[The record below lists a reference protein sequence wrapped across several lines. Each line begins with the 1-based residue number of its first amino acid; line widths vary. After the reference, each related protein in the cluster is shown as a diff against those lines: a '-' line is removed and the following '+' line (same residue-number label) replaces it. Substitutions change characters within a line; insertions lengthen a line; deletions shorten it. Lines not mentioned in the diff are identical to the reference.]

1 MLPSLLA
8 REIQNG
14 LKHFLT
20 TGFEPSDPLFAGV
33 MQRFTEDEAR
43 WMKGPYIQM
52 GLPFRTGTEG
62 RTFFGDFETA
72 FPGHVHQDAAWQR
85 LTSNRA
91 AASTL
96 VATGTGSGKTECF
109 LYPLLDHCA
118 RANRQGDEADTS
130 GVKALVIYPMN
141 ALAADQARRFAQVI
155 AETTAFKGLRVGL
168 FVGGRSGKDGRGLM
182 AMTAS
187 SVITDR
193 ETLRKEPPD
202 ILLTNYKMLDY
213 LLIRPKDRLLWTKNT
228 AETLRYVVVD
238 ELHTF
243 DGAQG
248 TDLALLL
255 RRLRAR
261 LQTPDGHLIC
271 AGTSA
276 TLGGNAD
283 TAPLREYAR
292 QIFGVGFPPESVV
305 TENRL
310 DEIEFLGDGV
320 IEHVLHPRPDFDV
333 LLDADRY
340 PSPAAAVEAWFRL
353 FFPGVAPPG
362 DVNDR
367 DWRSALGEMLKKHLL
382 FINLLKL
389 IRGRIVSLVELQEQ
403 MQGPLP
409 EVARPHIGKVLDAL
423 LVLVAWARDAN
434 GQPLVTL
441 RVQLWMRELRRMV
454 TQLRSDPEGIELR
467 AESDVKREPGKLYLP
482 LLQCADCHTTGWL
495 SRLPSGQSRLST
507 DLDEIYNTWFS
518 GQPEALRLY
527 SPAGLSRP
535 LCDGIAQRVCTQC
548 GHLQSGPGECAACGH
563 GDLVAVFRV
572 TASRTTTTKAG
583 ITHPW
588 HDPTCPACGSKFR
601 QLLLGARN
609 ATLGAVTIEQ
619 TWASPFNDDK
629 KLIAFSDSV
638 QDAAHRAGFF
648 TARTYLNTVRTGLAQ
663 VIDQVATPQCSWNS
677 FLEKAASLWQE
688 EDSPLA
694 MPVERFVAEFIG
706 PNMMWQRDW
715 AVSMQTHDSLP
726 QASHLP
732 ERVRKRLRWQAFAE
746 FTYLSRRGRNLDA
759 IGKATLAP
767 RLADIE
773 RAADALLPVLQES
786 FGIRH
791 AVRRTVVHWLWGFVC
806 HLRQRGA
813 VAMSELMA
821 YARDGNIFAF
831 TRTQGRGEWL
841 PGMGERTPHPVFL
854 SLGRERGFDHLV
866 NPQAATFFQT
876 WLLAT
881 LGAQG
886 LLPAKA
892 EEAIYTRAIE
902 ALVQEGVLL
911 RIDAQ
916 AFAVV
921 ALNPAALLI
930 ETRLERLVS
939 AQGKRALTVPADS
952 AEALLGMPCLDAS
965 QETYAERVD
974 AGGWLARRFSRGDLR
989 RVFSAEHTGLLQR
1002 DQREALELRFK
1013 ARDPQ
1018 PWYENLLSAT
1028 PTLEMGVDI
1037 GDLSSVLLCAVPPN
1051 QASYLQR
1058 IGRAGRRDGNA
1069 FTATLADGA
1078 SPHDLYFFE
1087 DTDEMLQG
1095 EVVPP
1100 GIFLK
1105 AAEVLR
1111 RQMFAFCLDDWVGS
1125 GIPDTALPD
1134 KTQDALNARDSL
1146 DQTRFPYTFLEY
1158 ILVHEERLLG
1168 GFMALLGEDL
1178 DDRVAARLRGFM
1190 QGNEEDDALR
1200 LRLSKLLEELARERK
1215 THRDRGVSIRKQIKG
1230 LKTRPQDE
1238 ATRDEIDHLERE
1250 RQKALELVKEI
1261 NQRDLLNTLTDA
1273 GMIPNYAFPEAGV
1286 ELKSLLWRKKGS
1298 DDPENSTTYIS
1309 LPAERYE
1316 RPAQSALSEF
1326 APENVFY
1333 ANQRRVEIDQ
1343 INVSLSSL
1351 ERWRMCPTCQHME
1364 NLEIHADSHASCPR
1378 CGDPMWAN
1386 VSQQQQLLRFKQAI
1400 ANSNDTDVRIDD
1412 SAEDREPK
1420 FYVRQMLADFE
1431 IRDIREAYRLAAP
1444 DMPFG
1449 FEFIERVVFRDVNFG
1464 EPTKPG
1470 ESYAVAG
1477 QQKPRPGFKLC
1488 KHCGQIQRAP
1498 RNARERELV
1507 QFHAF
1512 DCEKRGSADPEN
1524 IIDCLYLYREFS
1536 SEALR
1541 ILVPYTRSGVDEASV
1556 QSFMAALRIGLKKR
1570 FGGKVDHLRMVTQEE
1585 KGQDGAA
1592 NRQYVML
1599 YDSVPGGTGY
1609 LHELLA
1615 NEAQTLLKLF
1625 CLALTQ
1631 LGACSCNADPE
1642 KDGCYRCVYQYRLGR
1657 AMALVSRDRARAILE
1672 QLVDRLGQL
1681 ERVASVA
1688 DIYINPNFDSE
1699 LEARFI
1705 ESLRRLSGVG
1715 GLPFVKLVQ
1724 DIVQGKSGYLL
1735 EVGEQRYW
1743 VEPQVDLGPSDG
1755 IKVACRPDF
1764 VLWPTQSKS
1773 PRRPIAIFC
1782 DGWAHHQNSTREDAH
1797 KRSALVA
1804 SGKFWVWSL
1813 TWEDVQAAMDGTLD
1827 SNLADCL
1834 ESMCFNEKLKLPA
1847 PLRSMLD
1854 DELWMRHAVAVLLQW
1869 LGKPPGGGG
1878 VAGGDQQAGKV
1889 ARNAGAT
1896 AFRMLPHPQNAPLEE
1911 ARNQL
1916 LSFWEVLDNA
1926 HCEHPAQSVPCG
1938 NVNEASLK
1946 LRYWWPRELAN
1957 LSVAIPVSPG
1967 FVIFND
1973 AHLHDEPERHMV
1985 WRRWLWLFNIFQ
1997 TLPGVLLATQ
2007 DGLEAGDHAVFAFA
2021 KGASPASSAQG
2032 AAHAA
2037 AWAAVMEQAM
2047 GSLAEGLRVLM
2058 DAGLPLPDEVGYELE
2073 QAGDVVAEAELAW
2086 VARKLVLLMPAQAD
2100 GATVWQGNGWKTL
2113 VADGQWAQELADAL
2127 GNHGTQETT
2136 QQEVQV

>member
-8 REIQNG
+8 REVQNG
-14 LKHFLT
+14 LKHFLR

-43 WMKGPYIQM
+43 WMKGPYIQV
-52 GLPFRTGTEG
+52 GLPFRTGTQG
-62 RTFFGDFETA
+62 KNFFASFETE
-72 FPGHVHQDAAWQR
+72 FPGHVHQEAAWQR
-85 LTSNRA
+85 LSSRHM
-91 AASTL
+91 AASAL

-118 RANRQGDEADTS
+118 RTVGDGS
-130 GVKALVIYPMN
+130 GDKSGGGIKALVIYPMN
-141 ALAADQARRFAQVI
+141 ALAVDQARRFAQVI
-155 AETTAFKGLRVGL
+155 AETPAFKGLRVGL

-182 AMTAS
+182 VMTAT

-193 ETLRKEPPD
+193 ETLRKDPPD

-213 LLIRPKDRLLWTKNT
+213 LLIRPKDRLLWARNT

-261 LQTPDGHLIC
+261 LQTPEGHLVC

-292 QIFGVGFPPESVV
+292 QIFGMAFPPESVV
-305 TENRL
+305 TENRRS
-310 DEIEFLGDGV
+310 ESEFLGEST
-320 IEHVLHPRPDFDV
+320 IEHVLYPRADFDTV
-333 LLDADRY
+333 LDAELY
-340 PSPAAAVEAWFRL
+340 PSQQAAVAAWFSL
-353 FFPGVAPPG
+353 FFPSLESPA
-362 DVNDR
+362 DVD
-367 DWRSALGEMLKKHLL
+367 DPAWRSELGGLLKKHLL
-382 FINLLKL
+382 FVNLLKL
-389 IRGRIVSLVELQEQ
+389 VKGQIVSLEELQQQ

-409 EVARPHIGKVLDAL
+409 EGARIHIGRVLDAL
-423 LVLVAWARDAN
+423 LVLVAWARDGA

-454 TQLRSDPEGIELR
+454 AQLRGDTANIELR
-467 AESDVKREPGKLYLP
+467 ADSDVKREPGKLFLP

-495 SRLPSGQSRLST
+495 SRLPNGQMRVAT
-507 DLDEIYNTWFS
+507 DLDEIYNTWFA

-527 SPAGLSRP
+527 ALAGLRRP

-563 GDLVAVFRV
+563 ADLVDVFRV
-572 TASRTTTTKAG
+572 TASRSTTTKAG
-583 ITHPW
+583 IAHVW

-601 QLLLGARN
+601 QILLGARN
-609 ATLGAVTIEQ
+609 ATLGAVTIEHS
-619 TWASPFNDDK
+619 WASPFNDDK

-663 VIDQVATPQCSWNS
+663 VIDLVAAPQCAWNT
-677 FLEKAASLWQE
+677 FLEQAARLWLA
-688 EDSPLA
+688 EDSPLL
-694 MPVERFVAEFIG
+694 MPVERFVSEFIG
-706 PNMMWQRDW
+706 PDMMWQRDW
-715 AVSMQTHDSLP
+715 AISLQEQDGLPSDSRLP
-726 QASHLP
+726 G
-732 ERVRKRLRWQAFAE
+732 RVQKRLAWQAFAE

-767 RLADIE
+767 RLDDIE
-773 RAADALLPVLQES
+773 RAADRLFPVLHER

-791 AVRRTVVHWLWGFVC
+791 ADRPTVVQWLWGFVC
-806 HLRQRGA
+806 HLRQRGS
-813 VAMSELMA
+813 VAHPELMA
-821 YARDGNIFAF
+821 YARDGNVFAF
-831 TRTQGRGEWL
+831 TRTQGRAEWL
-841 PGMGERTPHPVFL
+841 PGMGERTPHPMFL
-854 SLGRERGFDHLV
+854 SMGKERGFDHLV
-866 NPQAATFFQT
+866 NPQAQTFYQT
-876 WLLAT
+876 WLVAT
-881 LGAQG
+881 LGADG
-886 LLPAKA
+886 LLPNRA
-892 EEAIYTRAIE
+892 EEAIYADAIA
-902 ALVQEGVLL
+902 ALVDEGVLL
-911 RIDAQ
+911 RINAEPVD
-916 AFAVV
+916 VI
-921 ALNPAALLI
+921 ALNPAALVL
-930 ETRLERLVS
+930 ETRLARLVS
-939 AQGKRALTVPADS
+939 AQGKRGLTVPADS
-952 AEALLGMPCLDAS
+952 ADALRGMPCLDAP
-965 QETYAERVD
+965 QERYTEKVD

-989 RVFSAEHTGLLQR
+989 RVFCAEHTGLLQR

-1013 ARDPQ
+1013 AKVAH

-1037 GDLSSVLLCAVPPN
+1037 GDLSSVLLCSVPPN

-1069 FTATLADGA
+1069 FTTALADGA

-1087 DTDEMLQG
+1087 DTDEMLLG
-1095 EVVPP
+1095 DVIPP

-1146 DQTRFPYTFLEY
+1146 DQTRFPYTFLDY
-1158 ILVHEERLLG
+1158 ILEHEERLLE
-1168 GFMALLGEDL
+1168 GFKALLGADL
-1178 DDRVAARLRGFM
+1178 DDRVASRLQAFM
-1190 QGNEEDDALR
+1190 QGTDEDDALR
-1200 LRLSKLLEELARERK
+1200 LRLSKLLEELAKERK
-1215 THRDRGVSIRKQIKG
+1215 THRDRGEQIRKQIKV
-1230 LKTRPQDE
+1230 LKARPQDE
-1238 ATRDEIDHLERE
+1238 ASKNEIEHLERE
-1250 RQKALELVKEI
+1250 RQKAMELVKEI
-1261 NQRDLLNTLTDA
+1261 NQRELLNTLTDA
-1273 GMIPNYAFPEAGV
+1273 GLIPNYAFPEAGV

-1298 DDPENSTTYIS
+1298 DDPDNAATYIS

-1364 NLEIHADSHASCPR
+1364 NLEIHADAHSSCPR

-1386 VSQQQQLLRFKQAI
+1386 VSQERQLLRFKQAI
-1400 ANSNDTDVRIDD
+1400 ANSNDTEVRIDD

-1420 FYVRQMLADFE
+1420 FYLRQMLADFE
-1431 IRDIREAYRLAAP
+1431 AKDITEAYRLKAP

-1470 ESYAVAG
+1470 EAYAVAG
-1477 QQKPRPGFKLC
+1477 QQKARPGFKLC
-1488 KHCGQIQRAP
+1488 RHCGQIQRAP
-1498 RNARERELV
+1498 RNAREREQA

-1512 DCEKRGSADPEN
+1512 DCDKRGGDDPTN
-1524 IIDCLYLYREFS
+1524 IIECLYLYREFS

-1541 ILVPYTRSGVDEASV
+1541 ILVPYTKSGVDEASV
-1556 QSFMAALRIGLKKR
+1556 QSFMAAVRIGLKRR

-1592 NRQYVML
+1592 SRQYVML

-1615 NEAQTLLKLF
+1615 NDAKTLVEVLR
-1625 CLALTQ
+1625 LALAH
-1631 LGACSCNADPE
+1631 LAACSCNADPE

-1657 AMALVSRDRARAILE
+1657 AMALVSRDRARTILE
-1672 QLVDRLGQL
+1672 QLVENLDQL
-1681 ERVASVA
+1681 ERVASIS

-1705 ESLRRLSGVG
+1705 ESLRRLSGKG

-1743 VEPQVDLGPSDG
+1743 VEPQVDLGSNEG
-1755 IKVACRPDF
+1755 GKVACRPDF
-1764 VLWPTQSKS
+1764 VLWPTQSRS
-1773 PRRPIAIFC
+1773 QRRPIAVFC
-1782 DGWAHHQNSTREDAH
+1782 DGWAYHYALTREDAI

-1804 SGKFWVWSL
+1804 SGKFWVWSV
-1813 TWEDVQAAMDGTLD
+1813 TWEDVKSAMDGKLEAT
-1827 SNLADCL
+1827 LADSL
-1834 ESMCFNEKLKLPA
+1834 HVMCFNTIDQLPP

-1854 DELWMRHAVAVLLQW
+1854 NDCWTQHAVAVLLRW
-1869 LGKPPGGGG
+1869 LGKPTGD
-1878 VAGGDQQAGKV
+1878 AGDQQASKLT
-1889 ARNAGAT
+1889 RHAGAT
-1896 AFRMLPHPQNAPLEE
+1896 VFRMVPNPTTAVLEDARIKLAQFWDGLDDLP
-1911 ARNQL
+1911 
-1916 LSFWEVLDNA
+1916 
-1926 HCEHPAQSVPCG
+1926 CERPAKSVACG
-1938 NVNEASLK
+1938 NTNELAVT
-1946 LRYWWPRELAN
+1946 LRYWWPRELA
-1957 LSVAIPVSPG
+1957 SASATVPPSPG
-1967 FVIFND
+1967 FVIYND
-1973 AHLHDEPERHMV
+1973 SHLHDEPERHLA
-1985 WRRWLWLFNIFQ
+1985 WRRWLWLFNVLQ
-1997 TLPGVLLATQ
+1997 TLPGMLLATRT
-2007 DGLEAGDHAVFAFA
+2007 GLDAGDYATLTFST
-2021 KGASPASSAQG
+2021 GARPASGAEG
-2032 AAHAA
+2032 AANAA
-2037 AWAAVMEQAM
+2037 AWESVIEQAM
-2047 GSLAEGLRVLM
+2047 GALEEGLRGLM
-2058 DAGLPLPDEVGYELE
+2058 LAGLPPPNEVGYELD

-2086 VARKLVLLMPAQAD
+2086 TQRKLVLLMPAQAD
-2100 GATVWQGNGWKTL
+2100 STTVWAAHGWTTL
-2113 VADGQWAQELADAL
+2113 VADDGWQQQLKDKLVGQPAHDDIHQEATA
-2127 GNHGTQETT
+2127 
-2136 QQEVQV
+2136 

>member
-14 LKHFLT
+14 LKHFLK
-20 TGFEPSDPLFAGV
+20 TGFEPSDSLFAGV

-43 WMKGPYIQM
+43 WMKGPYIQL
-52 GLPFRTGTEG
+52 GLPFRTGTQG
-62 RTFFGDFETA
+62 TTFFRTFETEY
-72 FPGHVHQDAAWQR
+72 PGHIHQEVAWQR
-85 LTSNRA
+85 LSSTRM

-109 LYPLLDHCA
+109 LYPLLEHCA
-118 RANRQGDEADTS
+118 RENSDGK
-130 GVKALVIYPMN
+130 GGIKALVIYPMN

-155 AETTAFKGLRVGL
+155 AETPAFKGLRVGL

-182 AMTAS
+182 TMTAS

-193 ETLRKEPPD
+193 ETLRKDPPD

-213 LLIRPKDRLLWTKNT
+213 LLIRPKDRLLWAKNA

-255 RRLRAR
+255 RRLQAR
-261 LQTPDGHLIC
+261 LQTPEGHLIC

-292 QIFGVGFPPESVV
+292 QIFGVEFPPQSVV
-305 TENRL
+305 TENRRT
-310 DEIEFLGDGV
+310 EVEFLGEST
-320 IEHVLHPRPDFDV
+320 IEHVLYPRPDFDTV
-333 LLDADRY
+333 LDADQY
-340 PSPAAAVEAWFRL
+340 PSQQAAVAAWFTL
-353 FFPGVAPPG
+353 FFPGLDLPA
-362 DVNDR
+362 DVD
-367 DWRSALGEMLKKHLL
+367 DPAWRSALGGLLKKHLL
-382 FINLLKL
+382 FVNLLKL
-389 IRGRIVSLVELQEQ
+389 LKGQIVSLAELQQQ

-409 EVARPHIGKVLDAL
+409 EGARAHIGKVLDAL
-423 LVLVAWARDAN
+423 LTLVAWARDPV
-434 GQPLVTL
+434 GRPLVTL
-441 RVQLWMRELRRMV
+441 RVQLWVRELRRMV
-454 TQLRSDPEGIELR
+454 TQVRGDTQNIELR
-467 AESDVKREPGKLYLP
+467 ADSDVKREPGKLYLP

-495 SRLPSGQSRLST
+495 SRMSNGQSRLSVN
-507 DLDEIYNTWFS
+507 LDEIYNTWFS
-518 GQPEALRLY
+518 GQPEALRIY
-527 SPAGLSRP
+527 SLTGLSRP
-535 LCDGIAQRVCTQC
+535 LCDGVAQRLCNQC
-548 GHLQSGPGECAACGH
+548 GHLQSGPGDCASCGH
-563 GDLVAVFRV
+563 PDLVDVFRV
-572 TASRTTTTKAG
+572 TATRTTTTAAG
-583 ITHPW
+583 VAHAW

-609 ATLGAVTIEQ
+609 TTLGAVTIEQ
-619 TWASPFNDDK
+619 SWASPFNDDK

-663 VIDQVATPQCSWNS
+663 VIDQVATPQCSWNT
-677 FLEKAASLWQE
+677 FLEKSARLWL
-688 EDSPLA
+688 DKGSPLA
-694 MPVERFVAEFIG
+694 MPVERFVSEFIG

-715 AVSMQTHDSLP
+715 AHSLQELDSLP
-726 QASHLP
+726 KDSRLP
-732 ERVRKRLRWQAFAE
+732 ARVQKRLAWQAFAE
-746 FTYLSRRGRNLDA
+746 FTYLSRRGRTLDN

-767 RLADIE
+767 RLDDIS
-773 RAADALLPVLQES
+773 RVADALLPVLHET

-791 AVRRTVVHWLWGFVC
+791 VDRTTVVQWLWGFVC

-813 VAMSELMA
+813 VVHPELMA

-831 TRTQGRGEWL
+831 TRTAGRAEWL
-841 PGMGERTPHPVFL
+841 PGMGERSPHPVFL
-854 SLGRERGFDHLV
+854 SMGRERGFDHLV
-866 NPQAATFFQT
+866 NPQAQTFYQT
-876 WLLAT
+876 WLNAT
-881 LGAQG
+881 LGADG
-886 LLPAKA
+886 LLPNKA
-892 EEAIYTRAIE
+892 EEAIYTAAIDV
-902 ALVQEGVLL
+902 LVQEDILL
-911 RIDAQ
+911 RIDADSDD
-916 AFAVV
+916 AVG
-921 ALNPAALLI
+921 LNPAALVL
-930 ETRLERLVS
+930 ETSVVRLVS
-939 AQGKRALTVPADS
+939 AQGKRGLTVPADS
-952 AEALLGMPCLDAS
+952 AEILLGMPCLDAQ
-965 QETYAERVD
+965 QERYTEKVD
-974 AGGWLARRFSRGDLR
+974 AGGWLAKRFSRGDLR

-1013 ARDPQ
+1013 AKIQ
-1018 PWYENLLSAT
+1018 YPWYENLLSAT

-1037 GDLSSVLLCAVPPN
+1037 GDLSSVLLCSVPPN

-1069 FTATLADGA
+1069 FTTTLADGA

-1087 DTDEMLQG
+1087 DTNEMLQG

-1111 RQMFAFCLDDWVGS
+1111 RQMFAFCLDEWVGS

-1134 KTQDALNARDSL
+1134 KTQEALNARDSL
-1146 DQTRFPYTFLEY
+1146 DQTRFPYTFLDY
-1158 ILVHEERLLG
+1158 ILKHEERLLA
-1168 GFMALLGEDL
+1168 GFKDLLGADL
-1178 DDRVAARLRGFM
+1178 DDRVAARLQGFM
-1190 QGNEEDDALR
+1190 QGTEEDNALR
-1200 LRLSKLLEELARERK
+1200 LRLSKLLEELAKERK
-1215 THRDRGVSIRKQIKG
+1215 SHRDRGDQIKKQIRV
-1230 LKTRPQDE
+1230 LKAKPQDE
-1238 ATRDEIDHLERE
+1238 ATKNEIDHLERE

-1261 NQRDLLNTLTDA
+1261 NQRELLNTLTDA
-1273 GMIPNYAFPEAGV
+1273 GLIPNYAFPEAGV

-1298 DDPENSTTYIS
+1298 DDPDNAGAYIS

-1316 RPAQSALSEF
+1316 RPAHSALSEF

-1351 ERWRMCPTCQHME
+1351 EMWRMCPTCQHME
-1364 NLEIHADSHASCPR
+1364 NLEIYADSHASCPR

-1386 VSQQQQLLRFKQAI
+1386 ISQKRQLLRFKQAI
-1400 ANSNDTDVRIDD
+1400 ANSNDTEVRIDD

-1420 FYVRQMLADFE
+1420 YYFRQMLADFE
-1431 IRDIREAYRLAAP
+1431 SKDIKEAYRLKAP

-1470 ESYAVAG
+1470 EGYAVAG

-1498 RNARERELV
+1498 RNAREREQG
-1507 QFHAF
+1507 QFHSF
-1512 DCEKRGSADPEN
+1512 DCEKRGSNDPAN

-1541 ILVPYTRSGVDEASV
+1541 ILVPYTQSGVDESSV
-1556 QSFMAALRIGLKKR
+1556 QSFMAAVRIGLKRR
-1570 FGGKVDHLRMVTQEE
+1570 FGGRVDHLRMVTQEE
-1585 KGQDGAA
+1585 KGQDSAA

-1615 NEAQTLLKLF
+1615 NEAKTLIEVF
-1625 CLALTQ
+1625 RLALTH
-1631 LGACSCNADPE
+1631 LTGCSCNADAE

-1672 QLVDRLGQL
+1672 QLVENLDQL
-1681 ERVASVA
+1681 ERVASIS

-1705 ESLRRLSGVG
+1705 ESLRRLSGQG

-1743 VEPQVDLGPSDG
+1743 IEPQVDLGPNEG
-1755 IKVACRPDF
+1755 VKAPCRPDF
-1764 VLWPTQSKS
+1764 VLWPTQSRS
-1773 PRRPIAIFC
+1773 QRRPIAVFC
-1782 DGWAHHQNSTREDAH
+1782 DGWAYHQESIREDAN

-1804 SGKFWVWSL
+1804 SGKFWVWSV
-1813 TWEDVQAAMDGTLD
+1813 TWEDVQSAMDGKLET
-1827 SNLADCL
+1827 SLADGM
-1834 ESMCFNEKLKLPA
+1834 EAMCFNPKGQLPP
-1847 PLRSMLD
+1847 PLRLMLD
-1854 DELWMRHAVAVLLQW
+1854 DSIWTQHAVAVLLNW
-1869 LGKPPGGGG
+1869 LSKPTGDS
-1878 VAGGDQQAGKV
+1878 GDQQASKL
-1889 ARNAGAT
+1889 ARHAGAT
-1896 AFRMLPHPQNAPLEE
+1896 AFRMVPNPGSLALEDARIKLVQFWNGREHLP
-1911 ARNQL
+1911 
-1916 LSFWEVLDNA
+1916 
-1926 HCEHPAQSVPCG
+1926 CERPDQSVACG
-1938 NVNEASLK
+1938 NVNDLSLM
-1946 LRYWWPRELAN
+1946 LRYWWPSELAN
-1957 LSVAIPVSPG
+1957 SAAIIPPSPG
-1967 FVIFND
+1967 FLIYND
-1973 AHLHDEPERHMV
+1973 AHLQDEPERHLI

-1997 TLPGVLLATQ
+1997 TLPGILLATQ
-2007 DGLEAGDHAVFAFA
+2007 AGLEAGDHEALTISS
-2021 KGASPASSAQG
+2021 GSRPAAGEQG

-2037 AWAAVMEQAM
+2037 AWEMVIEQAM
-2047 GSLAEGLRVLM
+2047 GTLAEGLHALM
-2058 DAGLPLPDEVGYELE
+2058 DAGLPPPDEVGYELE
-2073 QAGDVVAEAELAW
+2073 QVGDVVAEAELAW
-2086 VARKLVLLMPAQAD
+2086 IQHKLVLLMPVHAD
-2100 GATVWQGNGWKTL
+2100 SASVWEANGWKTL
-2113 VADGQWAQELADAL
+2113 MAEDGWQQRLTNELGNRTAQEDIP
-2127 GNHGTQETT
+2127 
-2136 QQEVQV
+2136 QEVLE

>member
-14 LKHFLT
+14 LKHYLT
-20 TGFEPSDPLFAGV
+20 TGFEPSDRMFSGV
-33 MQRFTEDEAR
+33 MQRFTEDESR
-43 WMKGPYIQM
+43 WMKGPFVQI
-52 GLPFRTGTEG
+52 GLPFRTGTHG
-62 RTFFGDFETA
+62 KTFFGHFETEY
-72 FPGHVHQDAAWQR
+72 PGHVHQEAAWQR

-91 AASTL
+91 AAGTL

-118 RANRQGDEADTS
+118 RANTEGIA
-130 GVKALVIYPMN
+130 GIKALVIYPMN

-155 AETTAFKGLRVGL
+155 AQTPAFKGLRVGL

-182 AMTAS
+182 AMTAT

-193 ETLRKEPPD
+193 ETLRKDPPD

-213 LLIRPKDRLLWTKNT
+213 LLIRPKDRLLWAKNT

-255 RRLRAR
+255 RRLQAR
-261 LQTPDGHLIC
+261 LKTPEGHLIG

-292 QIFGVGFPPESVV
+292 QIFGMDFPPESVV

-310 DEIEFLGDGV
+310 NESEFLGNSV
-320 IEHVLHPRPDFDV
+320 IEHVLYPRPDFAEI
-333 LLDADRY
+333 LDADQY
-340 PSPAAAVEAWFRL
+340 ASQDAAVDAWFRL
-353 FFPGVAPPG
+353 FFPGVAPPVDVG
-362 DVNDR
+362 DLT
-367 DWRSALGEMLKKHLL
+367 WRRELGVLLKKHLL

-389 IRGRIVSLVELQEQ
+389 MNGKIVSLDELQDQ
-403 MQGPLP
+403 MKGPLP
-409 EVARPHIGKVLDAL
+409 EAARPHIGKVLDAL
-423 LVLVAWARDAN
+423 LVLVAWARDPA
-434 GQPLVTL
+434 GRPLVTL

-454 TQLRSDPEGIELR
+454 TQVRSDIEQIELR

-518 GQPEALRLY
+518 GQPEVLRLY
-527 SPAGLSRP
+527 ASAGLSRP
-535 LCDGIAQRVCTQC
+535 LCDGNAQRVCTQC
-548 GHLQSGPGECAACGH
+548 GHLQSGPGECVACGH
-563 GDLVAVFRV
+563 GDLVDVFRV
-572 TASRTTTTKAG
+572 TANRTTTSKSG
-583 ITHPW
+583 ISNTW

-601 QLLLGARN
+601 QLLVGARN

-619 TWASPFNDDK
+619 AWASPFNDDK

-648 TARTYLNTVRTGLAQ
+648 MARTYLNTVRTALAQ
-663 VIDQVATPQCSWNS
+663 VIDQVAKPKCSWTT
-677 FLEKAASLWQE
+677 FLDQSASLWLDK
-688 EDSPLA
+688 DSPLA
-694 MPVERFVAEFIG
+694 MPVDRFVSEFIG
-706 PNMMWQRDW
+706 PDMMWQRDW
-715 AVSMQTHDSLP
+715 ATSLQELDTLP
-726 QASHLP
+726 HGSHLP
-732 ERVRKRLRWQAFAE
+732 GRVRKRLAWQAFAE

-767 RLADIE
+767 RLEDIE
-773 RAADALLPVLQES
+773 RAADALLPVLHEA

-791 AVRRTVVHWLWGFVC
+791 ADRTSVVQWLWGFVC

-813 VAMSELMA
+813 VAMPELMA

-841 PGMGERTPHPVFL
+841 PGMGERTPRPVFL
-854 SLGRERGFDHLV
+854 SMGKERGYDHLV
-866 NPQAATFFQT
+866 NPQAPTFFQT

-881 LGAQG
+881 LGADG

-892 EEAIYTRAIE
+892 EEAIYAKAID
-902 ALVQEGVLL
+902 ALAQEGVLL

-916 AFAVV
+916 PVEVV
-921 ALNPAALLI
+921 GLNPSALVV
-930 ETRLERLVS
+930 ETRLARLVS
-939 AQGKRALTVPADS
+939 AQGKRGLTVPEDS
-952 AEALLGMPCLDAS
+952 ADALLGMPCLDAP
-965 QETYAERVD
+965 QEIYSEQVE
-974 AGGWLARRFSRGDLR
+974 AGGWLAKRFSRGDLR

-1013 ARDPQ
+1013 AKDPR

-1037 GDLSSVLLCAVPPN
+1037 GDLSSVLLCSVPPN

-1087 DTDEMLQG
+1087 DTNEMLQG

-1134 KTQDALNARDSL
+1134 KTQDALNARDSM
-1146 DQTRFPYTFLEY
+1146 DQSRFPFTFLEY
-1158 ILVHEERLLG
+1158 ILKHEERLLG
-1168 GFMALLGEDL
+1168 GFKELLGADL
-1178 DDRVAARLRGFM
+1178 DDRIAARLGGFM
-1190 QGNEEDDALR
+1190 EGTEEDDSLR
-1200 LRLSKLLEELARERK
+1200 LRLSKLLEELAKERK
-1215 THRDRGVSIRKQIKG
+1215 AHRDRGDAIKKQIRV
-1230 LKTRPQDE
+1230 LKARPQDE
-1238 ATRDEIDHLERE
+1238 ATKVEIDHLERE
-1250 RQKALELVKEI
+1250 RQKTLELVKEV

-1273 GMIPNYAFPEAGV
+1273 GLIPNYAFPEAGV

-1298 DDPENSTTYIS
+1298 DDPDSAGTYIS

-1351 ERWRMCPTCQHME
+1351 ETWRMCPTCQHME

-1386 VSQQQQLLRFKQAI
+1386 ISQQRQLLRFKQAI
-1400 ANSNDTDVRIDD
+1400 ANSNDTEVRIDD

-1431 IRDIREAYRLAAP
+1431 AKDIKVAYRLKAP

-1449 FEFIERVVFRDVNFG
+1449 FEFIEHVIFRDVNFG

-1470 ESYAVAG
+1470 EAYPVAG
-1477 QQKPRPGFKLC
+1477 LQKPRPGFKLC
-1488 KHCGQIQRAP
+1488 NHCGQIQRAP
-1498 RNARERELV
+1498 RNARERELA

-1512 DCEKRGSADPEN
+1512 DCEKRDSDEPEN

-1541 ILVPYTRSGVDEASV
+1541 ILVPYTKSGVDEASV
-1556 QSFMAALRIGLKKR
+1556 QSFMAAIRIGLKKR

-1585 KGQDGAA
+1585 KGQNGEA

-1615 NEAQTLLKLF
+1615 NEAKTLVEVLRLS
-1625 CLALTQ
+1625 LAHLC
-1631 LGACSCNADPE
+1631 ACSCNADSE

-1657 AMALVSRDRARAILE
+1657 AMALVSRDRARSILE
-1672 QLVDRLGQL
+1672 QLVENLNHL

-1688 DIYINPNFDSE
+1688 NIYINPNFDSE

-1743 VEPQVDLGPSDG
+1743 IEPQVDLGPNDG
-1755 IKVACRPDF
+1755 IVAPSRPDF
-1764 VLWPTQSKS
+1764 VLWPTQSRS
-1773 PRRPIAIFC
+1773 LRRPIAVFC
-1782 DGWAHHQNSTREDAH
+1782 DGWAYHQSTTREDAN

-1804 SGKFWVWSL
+1804 SGKFWVWSV
-1813 TWEDVQAAMDGTLD
+1813 TWEDVQAAMDGKLETT
-1827 SNLADCL
+1827 LADCL
-1834 ESMCFNEKLKLPA
+1834 EAMCFNPKGQLP
-1847 PLRSMLD
+1847 PPIRSMLD
-1854 DELWMRHAVAVLLQW
+1854 DSYWTHHAVAVLLQW
-1869 LGKPPGGGG
+1869 LGKP
-1878 VAGGDQQAGKV
+1878 AGEGMDQQAGRL
-1889 ARNAGAT
+1889 AHHAGAT
-1896 AFRMLPHPQNAPLEE
+1896 AFRMVPNPNNPQLEE
-1911 ARNQL
+1911 ARNML
-1916 LSFWEVLDNA
+1916 MSFWNGLGDLP
-1926 HCEHPAQSVPCG
+1926 CDPPAQSVACG
-1938 NVNEASLK
+1938 NVNDPALN

-1957 LSVAIPVSPG
+1957 VATAAPASPG
-1967 FVIFND
+1967 FVTFND
-1973 AHLHDEPERHMV
+1973 VHLQNEPERHLV
-1985 WRRWLWLFNIFQ
+1985 WRRWLWLFNLFQ
-1997 TLPGVLLATQ
+1997 TLPGILLATQ
-2007 DGLEAGDHAVFAFA
+2007 DGLDAGDHSAFSIA
-2021 KGASPASSAQG
+2021 KAAAPASGAQG

-2037 AWAAVMEQAM
+2037 AWATVMEQAM
-2047 GSLAEGLRVLM
+2047 ASLAEGLQSLM
-2058 DAGLPLPDEVGYELE
+2058 DAGLPPPDQVGYELE
-2073 QAGDVVAEAELAW
+2073 EAGEVIAEAELAW
-2086 VARKLVLLMPAQAD
+2086 FERRLVLLMPTQAD
-2100 GATVWQGNGWKTL
+2100 SSAVWQAKGWKAL
-2113 VADGQWAQELADAL
+2113 LAEAQWQQQLADAL
-2127 GNHGTQETT
+2127 RNHGTNENT
-2136 QQEVQV
+2136 QGEGA

>member
-20 TGFEPSDPLFAGV
+20 TGFEPSDPLFSGV
-33 MQRFTEDEAR
+33 VQRFTQNEAH
-43 WMKGPYIQM
+43 WMKGPYIQI
-52 GLPFRTGTEG
+52 GLPFRTGTQG
-62 RTFFGDFETA
+62 KAFFGNFETEH
-72 FPGHVHQDAAWQR
+72 PGHIHQEAAWKR
-85 LTSNRA
+85 LSSNRS

-109 LYPLLDHCA
+109 LYPLLDHCS
-118 RANRQGDEADTS
+118 RAKSAGIGGIQ
-130 GVKALVIYPMN
+130 ALVIYPMN
-141 ALAADQARRFAQVI
+141 ALATDQARRFAQVI
-155 AETTAFKGLRVGL
+155 AETPAFRGLRVGL

-182 AMTAS
+182 TMSAS

-193 ETLRKEPPD
+193 ETLRKDPPD

-213 LLIRPKDRLLWTKNT
+213 LLIRPKDRLLWAKNA

-261 LQTPDGHLIC
+261 LKTPKDHLIC

-292 QIFGVGFPPESVV
+292 QIFGVEFPPESVV

-310 DEIEFLGDGV
+310 TEIEFLGEST
-320 IEHVLHPRPDFDV
+320 IEHVLYPRPDFDTV
-333 LLDADRY
+333 LDADQY
-340 PSPAAAVEAWFRL
+340 PSQQAAVAAWFML
-353 FFPGVAPPG
+353 FFPGLDQPA
-362 DVNDR
+362 DVD
-367 DWRSALGEMLKKHLL
+367 DLTWRSALGGLLKKHLL
-382 FINLLKL
+382 FVNLLKL
-389 IRGRIVSLVELQEQ
+389 LKGQIVSLAELQQQ

-409 EVARPHIGKVLDAL
+409 EGARAHIGKVLDAL
-423 LVLVAWARDAN
+423 LVLVAWARDPV
-434 GQPLVTL
+434 GRPLVSL

-454 TQLRSDPEGIELR
+454 TQVCSDTQNIELR
-467 AESDVKREPGKLYLP
+467 ADSDVKREPGKLYLP

-495 SRLPSGQSRLST
+495 SRLPNGQPKLST
-507 DLDEIYNTWFS
+507 NLDEIYNTWFA

-527 SPAGLSRP
+527 ARAGLSRP
-535 LCDGIAQRVCTQC
+535 LCDGVAQRLCSQC

-563 GDLVAVFRV
+563 DDLVDVFRV
-572 TASRTTTTKAG
+572 TATRTTTTAAG
-583 ITHPW
+583 VAHTW

-609 ATLGAVTIEQ
+609 TTLGAVTIEQ
-619 TWASPFNDDK
+619 SWASPFNDDK

-663 VIDQVATPQCSWNS
+663 VIDQVATPQCAWTT
-677 FLEKAASLWQE
+677 FLEQSARLWLDK
-688 EDSPLA
+688 DSPLA
-694 MPVERFVAEFIG
+694 MSVERFVSEFIG

-715 AVSMQTHDSLP
+715 THSLQELDSLP
-726 QASHLP
+726 KDSRLP
-732 ERVRKRLRWQAFAE
+732 SRVQKRLAWQAFAE
-746 FTYLSRRGRNLDA
+746 FTYLSRRGRTLDN

-767 RLADIE
+767 RLDDIS
-773 RAADALLPVLQES
+773 RAADALLPGLHET

-791 AVRRTVVHWLWGFVC
+791 ADRRTVVQWLWGFVC

-813 VAMSELMA
+813 VAHPELMA
-821 YARDGNIFAF
+821 YARDGNIYAL
-831 TRTQGRGEWL
+831 TQTQGRKEWL
-841 PGMGERTPHPVFL
+841 PGMGERTPHPMFL
-854 SLGRERGFDHLV
+854 SMGRTRGFDHLV
-866 NPQAATFFQT
+866 NPQAPTFYQT
-876 WLLAT
+876 WLNAT
-881 LGAQG
+881 LGANG
-886 LLPAKA
+886 LLPNKA
-892 EEAIYTRAIE
+892 DEAIYTEAIK
-902 ALVQEGVLL
+902 ALEHAGVLL
-911 RIDAQ
+911 RIDVDPVDAI
-916 AFAVV
+916 
-921 ALNPAALLI
+921 ALNPAALVL
-930 ETRLERLVS
+930 ETRLSRLVS
-939 AQGKRALTVPADS
+939 AQGKRGLTVPAD
-952 AEALLGMPCLDAS
+952 AADALLGMPCLDAP
-965 QETYAERVD
+965 QDNYAEKMD
-974 AGGWLARRFSRGDLR
+974 AGGWLAKRFSRGELR

-1013 ARDPQ
+1013 AKLQ
-1018 PWYENLLSAT
+1018 HPWYENLLSAT

-1037 GDLSSVLLCAVPPN
+1037 GDLSSVLLCSVPPN

-1069 FTATLADGA
+1069 FTTTLADGA

-1087 DTDEMLQG
+1087 DTNEMLQG

-1146 DQTRFPYTFLEY
+1146 DQTRFPYTFLDY
-1158 ILVHEERLLG
+1158 ILVHEARLLD
-1168 GFMALLGEDL
+1168 GFKDLLGADL
-1178 DDRVAARLRGFM
+1178 DERVAGRLHGFM
-1190 QGNEEDDALR
+1190 QGTEEDDALR
-1200 LRLSKLLEELARERK
+1200 LRLSKLLEELAKERK
-1215 THRDRGVSIRKQIKG
+1215 THRDRGEKIKKQIKI
-1230 LKTRPQDE
+1230 LKARPQDD
-1238 ATRDEIDHLERE
+1238 ATRNEIDHLERE
-1250 RQKALELVKEI
+1250 RQNAMELVKEI
-1261 NQRDLLNTLTDA
+1261 NQRELLNTLTDA
-1273 GMIPNYAFPEAGV
+1273 GFIPNYAFPEAGV

-1298 DDPENSTTYIS
+1298 DDPDGSGTYIS

-1333 ANQRRVEIDQ
+1333 ANQRRVEVDQ

-1351 ERWRMCPTCQHME
+1351 EMWRMCPTCQHME
-1364 NLEIHADSHASCPR
+1364 NLEIRADSHASCPR

-1386 VSQQQQLLRFKQAI
+1386 ISQKRQLLRFKQAI
-1400 ANSNDTDVRIDD
+1400 ANSNDTEVRIDD

-1431 IRDIREAYRLAAP
+1431 AKDITEAYRLKAP

-1470 ESYAVAG
+1470 EAYAVAG

-1498 RNARERELV
+1498 RNAREREQA

-1512 DCEKRGSADPEN
+1512 DCEKRGSNDPTN

-1541 ILVPYTRSGVDEASV
+1541 ILVPYTKSGVDEISV
-1556 QSFMAALRIGLKKR
+1556 QSFMAAVRIGLKKR

-1585 KGQDGAA
+1585 KGQDGTA

-1615 NEAQTLLKLF
+1615 NEAKTLIEVLR
-1625 CLALTQ
+1625 LALIH
-1631 LGACSCNADPE
+1631 LAGCSCNADAE

-1672 QLVDRLGQL
+1672 QLVDNLDQM
-1681 ERVASVA
+1681 ERFTSIAN
-1688 DIYINPNFDSE
+1688 IYINPNFDSE
-1699 LEARFI
+1699 LESRFI
-1705 ESLRRLSGVG
+1705 ESLRRLSGQG

-1743 VEPQVDLGPSDG
+1743 IEPQVDLGPSDG
-1755 IKVACRPDF
+1755 VKAPCRPDF
-1764 VLWPTQSKS
+1764 VLWPTQSRS
-1773 PRRPIAIFC
+1773 QRRPIAVFC
-1782 DGWAHHQNSTREDAH
+1782 DGWAYHQASTREDAN

-1804 SGKFWVWSL
+1804 SGKFWVWSV
-1813 TWEDVQAAMDGTLD
+1813 TWEDVQSAMDEKLETT
-1827 SNLADCL
+1827 LADGL
-1834 ESMCFNEKLKLPA
+1834 EAMCFNPKDKLPP

-1854 DELWMRHAVAVLLQW
+1854 DRFWTQHAVALLLHW
-1869 LGKPPGGGG
+1869 LGKPTGDS
-1878 VAGGDQQAGKV
+1878 GDQQARKL
-1889 ARNAGAT
+1889 AHHAGAT
-1896 AFRMLPHPQNAPLEE
+1896 AFRMVPNPTTAALEDARIKLDQFWSGLEQLP
-1911 ARNQL
+1911 
-1916 LSFWEVLDNA
+1916 
-1926 HCEHPAQSVPCG
+1926 CERPAQSVACG
-1938 NVNEASLK
+1938 NVNDHSLT
-1946 LRYWWPRELAN
+1946 LRYWWPSELAN
-1957 LSVAIPVSPG
+1957 SVALIPASPG

-1973 AHLHDEPERHMV
+1973 TQIQDEPERHRI

-2007 DGLEAGDHAVFAFA
+2007 AGLEAGDHEALTIST
-2021 KGASPASSAQG
+2021 GTRPGSGAQG
-2032 AAHAA
+2032 VAHAA
-2037 AWAAVMEQAM
+2037 AWDEVIEQAM
-2047 GSLAEGLRVLM
+2047 GALAEGLHALR
-2058 DAGLPLPDEVGYELE
+2058 DAGLPPPDEVGFELE
-2073 QAGDVVAEAELAW
+2073 KEGDVVAEAELAW
-2086 VARKLVLLMPAQAD
+2086 VQRKLVLLMPVHAD
-2100 GATVWQGNGWKTL
+2100 STSMWEANGWKTL
-2113 VADGQWAQELADAL
+2113 MAQDEWHSRLADEL
-2127 GNHGTQETT
+2127 GNPTNQVIKPQED
-2136 QQEVQV
+2136 QE